1 MSSISSRH
9 GAGPANRPI
18 APCPVATQAQQL
30 LAQQQLTQAAS
41 RALATAA
48 AALAPADRE
57 LR

>member
-1 MSSISSRH
+1 MSSTSSRH

-41 RALATAA
+41 RALAIAA
-48 AALAPADRE
+48 AALVTPDPE